1 MLNKSKQYPVLIGME
16 RTDMAGLC
24 RSAGVKPVH
33 AETLLAH
40 VFRHHT
46 RDIRAIPDLPQA
58 LYGWLEQY
66 TQTLDVKLITRQT
79 ASDGTRKML
88 LAMPDGKE
96 VETVLIPEKKRL
108 TQCISTQIGC
118 ALNCSFCLTGTAGL
132 TRNLSAAEMVAQI
145 MIAMDH
151 YDERASNLV
160 LMGMGEPM
168 HNYEE
173 VARFVRIVTDMKG
186 MAFSPRRVTVSTAG
200 HVPGIQ
206 HMTADRL
213 PCNLALSLNATN
225 DETRNRIMPINRR
238 WPIVEVLYWAGTF
251 VKTMRKRVLI
261 EYVMLAGINDTDMD
275 AKQLIQLLEDIPC
288 TINLL
293 PFNTYPG
300 SLYQRPEPAR
310 VSAFRRILAEAGKVA
325 VVRESRG
332 RDISAACGQLYTS
345 AQRPRQKAAQNV

>member
-1 MLNKSKQYPVLIGME
+1 MLTESKPCPVLIGME
-16 RTDMAGLC
+16 QADMTALC
-24 RSAGVKPVH
+24 RAAGVKPVH

-40 VFRHHT
+40 VFRHHI
-46 RDIRAIPDLPQA
+46 RDIRAIPGLPQT
-58 LYGWLEQY
+58 LYGWLEQH
-66 TQTLDVKLITRQT
+66 TQTLDVSLITQQN
-79 ASDGTRKML
+79 ANDGTRKML
-88 LAMPDGKE
+88 LVMPDGKE
-96 VETVLIPEKKRL
+96 VETVLIPEKRRL

-118 ALNCSFCLTGTAGL
+118 AMNCSFCLTGTAGL
-132 TRNLSAAEMVAQI
+132 TRNLSTAEMVAQI
-145 MIAMDH
+145 MVAVDH

-206 HMTADRL
+206 RMTADRL

-225 DETRNRIMPINRR
+225 DETRSRIMPINRR
-238 WPIVEVLYWAGTF
+238 WPIAEVLYWAGVF
-251 VKTMRKRVLI
+251 VKTMHKRVLI

-275 AKQLIQLLEDIPC
+275 AKRLIQLLKEIPC

-310 VSAFRRILAEAGKVA
+310 ISTFRRILAGAGKVV

-332 RDISAACGQLYTS
+332 RDISAACGQLYASTES
-345 AQRPRQKAAQNV
+345 RAERLRRP

>member
-1 MLNKSKQYPVLIGME
+1 
-16 RTDMAGLC
+16 MAGLC

-58 LYGWLEQY
+58 LYGWLEQH
-66 TQTLDVKLITRQT
+66 TKTLDVKLITRQT
-79 ASDGTRKML
+79 ASDGTCKML

-118 ALNCSFCLTGTAGL
+118 ALNCSFCLTATAGL
-132 TRNLSAAEMVAQI
+132 TRNLSAAEMAAQI
-145 MIAMDH
+145 MVAMDH

-200 HVPGIQ
+200 HVPGIRR
-206 HMTADRL
+206 MIADHL

-225 DETRNRIMPINRR
+225 DETRSRIMPINKR
-238 WPIVEVLYWAGTF
+238 WPIAEVLYWAGEF
-251 VKTMRKRVLI
+251 ARIMHKRILI

-275 AKQLIQLLEDIPC
+275 AKRLIQLLEGIPC

-310 VSAFRRILAEAGKVA
+310 ISAFRRILAEAGKVT

-332 RDISAACGQLYTS
+332 RDISAACGQLYAS
-345 AQRPRQKAAQNV
+345 AKLPRQKAAQNT